1 MIFNNAKKI
10 VTLEEGDG
18 DEDLE
23 AEEDLDVLNPKEWI
37 LLEISFEALSTTPG
51 VLTLIAVIFDQRF
64 LPIEWHLETKV
75 IKYVEEAAI
84 AHKQNTIEGLAPQVS
99 VAT

>member
-1 MIFNNAKKI
+1 MISIIANEI
-10 VTLEEGDG
+10 VTLGEGDG

-75 IKYVEEAAI
+75 IKYVEEAANYY
-84 AHKQNTIEGLAPQVS
+84 KQ
-99 VAT
+99 